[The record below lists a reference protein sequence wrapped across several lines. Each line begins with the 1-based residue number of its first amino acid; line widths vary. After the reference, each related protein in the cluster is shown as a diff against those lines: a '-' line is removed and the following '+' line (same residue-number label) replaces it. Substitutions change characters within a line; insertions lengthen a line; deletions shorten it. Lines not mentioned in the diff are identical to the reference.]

1 MKDLLQY
8 YKNEDQYIK
17 EHNKLQVA
25 ELQVTELKDG
35 NMKINRFEDLEVWQK
50 AMDLVDII
58 YDFTYKQQFNKDYA
72 LKEQIRRAVISIP
85 SNIAEGF
92 ERGSNVE
99 FIQFLFI
106 AKGSSGE
113 VRTQLQIA
121 LRQQYISKS
130 EFDSAVKTSTGIS
143 AMIKS
148 FINYLSKTTIKGE
161 KYRYKS

>member
-1 MKDLLQY
+1 M
-8 YKNEDQYIK
+8 
-17 EHNKLQVA
+17 HVNK
-25 ELQVTELKDG
+25 
-35 NMKINRFEDLEVWQK
+35 FEDLEIWQK
-50 AMDLVDII
+50 AVDLVDII

-72 LKEQIRRAVISIP
+72 LKEQIRRAVISIS

-92 ERGSNVE
+92 ERGSNTE

-113 VRTQLQIA
+113 VRTQLYIA
-121 LRQQYISKS
+121 LRREYINKS
-130 EFDSAVKTSTGIS
+130 ESDSAVKTSTEIS

-148 FINYLSKTTIKGE
+148 LINYLSKTSIKGE

>member
-1 MKDLLQY
+1 M
-8 YKNEDQYIK
+8 
-17 EHNKLQVA
+17 HVNK
-25 ELQVTELKDG
+25 
-35 NMKINRFEDLEVWQK
+35 FEDLEIWQK

-72 LKEQIRRAVISIP
+72 LKEQIRRAVISIS

-92 ERGSNVE
+92 ERGSNTE

-113 VRTQLQIA
+113 VRTQLYIA
-121 LRQQYISKS
+121 LRRGYISKS
-130 EFDSAVKTSTGIS
+130 ESDSAVKASTEIS

-148 FINYLSKTTIKGE
+148 LINYLSKTSIKGE

>member
-1 MKDLLQY
+1 MK
-8 YKNEDQYIK
+8 
-17 EHNKLQVA
+17 V
-25 ELQVTELKDG
+25 
-35 NMKINRFEDLEVWQK
+35 NRFEDLEVWQK

-121 LRQQYISKS
+121 LSQQYISKS

-148 FINYLSKTTIKGE
+148 FINYLSKTSIKGE